1 MGAERVALVVESPAS
16 RSDIS
21 WKRNLYALWTGQL
34 FTIIGFSLR
43 TPFLPFFLKD
53 LGADSFSSQALWT
66 GVISAGGAAIMAI
79 AAPIWGIVADRYGRK
94 PMVLRAM
101 FAGSCTICLMSLATS
116 PWHLLILR
124 FIEGAFTGTVAAAT
138 TLVASTTPKPRMGF
152 ALGMMQTAVFSGAA
166 VGPLF
171 GGLLADVLGY
181 RESFLVAGSMLFIG
195 GIIVTLLVHEDFTP
209 PQRGQD
215 KGATSGP
222 GLRTLLFGGAM
233 IGMVAVMFALRTST
247 TAIQPIMPLYV
258 EKLTSAGSS
267 VATLSG
273 ITLGIAGV
281 TSAIAAIMLGR
292 LADKIGHRVILAAS
306 ALAVGLLYLPMAV
319 AQSPLQLIVM
329 NGLLGIAAGG
339 VLPSAN
345 AIVANLTP
353 EARRGAVYGFI
364 AAATSIGAFIGPL
377 GGAGL
382 AAAVDIRYVFA
393 VAASLMVLSSLWI
406 VRIMRSGVDIEG
418 AEVDN

>member
-1 MGAERVALVVESPAS
+1 MGAERVALVVESPAN

-21 WKRNLYALWTGQL
+21 WKRNLYALWIGQL

-43 TPFLPFFLKD
+43 TPFLPFFLED

-66 GVISAGGAAIMAI
+66 GVISAGGAAVMAI

-101 FAGSCTICLMSLATS
+101 FAGSCTICLMSLAAS

-171 GGLLADVLGY
+171 GGLLADVIGY

-195 GIIVTLLVHEDFTP
+195 GIIVTLLVHEDFTL

-215 KGATSGP
+215 NEATAGP
-222 GLRTLLFGGAM
+222 GLRILLFSGAM

-292 LADKIGHRVILAAS
+292 LADKIGHRVILCAS

-319 AQSPLQLIVM
+319 AQSPLQLIK
-329 NGLLGIAAGG
+329 
-339 VLPSAN
+339 S
-345 AIVANLTP
+345 
-353 EARRGAVYGFI
+353 
-364 AAATSIGAFIGPL
+364 
-377 GGAGL
+377 GAGL
-382 AAAVDIRYVFA
+382 STASSRRPRRSARSSALSAARG
-393 VAASLMVLSSLWI
+393 W
-406 VRIMRSGVDIEG
+406 RPRSTS
-418 AEVDN
+418 ATCLP